1 MVGGNTVR
9 IDNPSLTVKYAKKKD
24 KDPIRVIVSKS
35 LNLDVSSKIF
45 SIPPLTVVYT
55 KSENRSK
62 QYELEKRGVVVRRFN
77 ELSDVFSDLYES
89 FNVRRLMIEGGGNL
103 IWSVIHEKL
112 YDEIRVTVSPRIFG
126 NGVSLAQGEGFQG
139 DESPRLRLVDAKICQ
154 CGNEIHLVY
163 IKGLM

>member
-1 MVGGNTVR
+1 
-9 IDNPSLTVKYAKKKD
+9 
-24 KDPIRVIVSKS
+24 
-35 LNLDVSSKIF
+35 
-45 SIPPLTVVYT
+45 
-55 KSENRSK
+55 
-62 QYELEKRGVVVRRFN
+62 
-77 ELSDVFSDLYES
+77 
-89 FNVRRLMIEGGGNL
+89 MIEGGGNL